1 MRSLT
6 SRIVSSGRI
15 GSSGRSRSLA
25 PLGIAALVGL
35 AIMVW
40 TGSNGYR
47 QDLVVLA
54 ATYGLVALG
63 MYVPFVMAG
72 SLSMAYSAYAG
83 VGAYAVGYVATESGL
98 PLWLAWLIA
107 PVLSA
112 VLAVVLGFATRRLS
126 GFYLAAVTLL
136 FGTAFETW
144 LTDAEGITGGS
155 GGIGGIRG
163 IAVFGWEPDRHQQV
177 VASVVLVLLMGFAVD
192 RLRQS
197 PWGVM
202 VRSLR
207 EVPQVVETAGVR
219 VPVLNLVALAIGA
232 MIASLGGCLFA
243 SFVGGVTPETF
254 TLSIVFLAVFMPLIG
269 GAGTP
274 WGALLGAVIV
284 VELTLDFPAF
294 SESGTLI
301 LALGVIVILLVAPR
315 GVIGY
320 VDAARGRLLR
330 LLPAG
335 AAGTAGTADAP
346 APGAP
351 GTADDGDATVT
362 ATATAGSGPSDTG
375 GRSS

>member
-1 MRSLT
+1 MTQVEEQSTPDGAGVRLG
-6 SRIVSSGRI
+6 SRNRLAGRP
-15 GSSGRSRSLA
+15 GRASARVQTVPPLA
-25 PLGIAALVGL
+25 IAAAVGL
-35 AIMVW
+35 VILLW

-54 ATYGLVALG
+54 ATYALVALG
-63 MYVPFVMAG
+63 MYVPFVLAG

-83 VGAYAVGYVATESGL
+83 IGAYAVGVVATESDL
-98 PLWLAWLIA
+98 PLWLAWLVA

-112 VLAVVLGFATRRLS
+112 AVAVVLGFATRRLS

-144 LTDAEGITGGS
+144 LTDADGITGGS
-155 GGIGGIRG
+155 GGIGGIRDV
-163 IAVFGWEPDRHQQV
+163 ALFGWEPERSQQV
-177 VASVVLVLLMGFAVD
+177 VGAVVLVLLVGFAVD

-197 PWGVM
+197 PWGVL

-207 EVPQVVETAGVR
+207 EVPQVVEASGAR

-243 SFVGGVTPETF
+243 TFVGGVTPETF
-254 TLSIVFLAVFMPLIG
+254 SLSIVFLAVFMPLIG

-274 WGALLGAVIV
+274 WGAVLGAVIV

-320 VDAARGRLLR
+320 VDAARGRLLS
-330 LLPAG
+330 LVNQAG
-335 AAGTAGTADAP
+335 
-346 APGAP
+346 
-351 GTADDGDATVT
+351 GD
-362 ATATAGSGPSDTG
+362 
-375 GRSS
+375 R

>member
-1 MRSLT
+1 MSGGLLSTVLNGGRA
-6 SRIVSSGRI
+6 SRTRTGP
-15 GSSGRSRSLA
+15 
-25 PLGIAALVGL
+25 PLGIAALTGL
-35 AIMVW
+35 VILLW

-54 ATYGLVALG
+54 ATYALVALG

-83 VGAYAVGYVATESGL
+83 VGAYAVGVVATESDL

-112 VLAVVLGFATRRLS
+112 VIAVVLGFVTRRLS

-136 FGTAFETW
+136 FGAAFETW
-144 LTDAEGITGGS
+144 LTDADGITGGA
-155 GGIGGIRG
+155 GGIGGIRDV
-163 IAVFGWEPDRHQQV
+163 ALFGWEPDRQQQV
-177 VASVVLVLLMGFAVD
+177 VGAVILVLLVGFAVD

-197 PWGVM
+197 PWGVL

-207 EVPQVVETAGVR
+207 EVPQVVEAAGVR
-219 VPVLNLVALAIGA
+219 VPVLNLVTLAIGA

-243 SFVGGVTPETF
+243 TFVGGVTPETF
-254 TLSIVFLAVFMPLIG
+254 TIGIVFLAVFMPLIG

-274 WGALLGAVIV
+274 WGAVLGAVIV

-294 SESGTLI
+294 SESGRLI

-320 VDAARGRLLR
+320 VDAARTRLVDMLT
-330 LLPAG
+330 PA
-335 AAGTAGTADAP
+335 
-346 APGAP
+346 
-351 GTADDGDATVT
+351 DG
-362 ATATAGSGPSDTG
+362 GGGGG
-375 GRSS
+375 GRP

>member
-1 MRSLT
+1 MSDVEGPSAPGGVGMVPGQEASGTGGASSRRGVLGRLADRPGQVAARARS
-6 SRIVSSGRI
+6 VP
-15 GSSGRSRSLA
+15 
-25 PLGIAALVGL
+25 PLGIAALVGVVL
-35 AIMVW
+35 LLW

-47 QDLVVLA
+47 QDLMVLA
-54 ATYGLVALG
+54 ATYALVALG

-83 VGAYAVGYVATESGL
+83 VGAYAVGVVATESDL
-98 PLWLAWLIA
+98 PLWVAWLVA

-112 VLAVVLGFATRRLS
+112 AVAVVLGFATRRLS

-144 LTDAEGITGGS
+144 LTDADGITGGS
-155 GGIGGIRG
+155 GGIGGIRDV
-163 IAVFGWEPDRHQQV
+163 ALFGWEPDRSQQV
-177 VASVVLVLLMGFAVD
+177 IGAVILVLLVGFAVD

-207 EVPQVVETAGVR
+207 EVPQVVEASGVR

-243 SFVGGVTPETF
+243 TFVGGVTPETF
-254 TLSIVFLAVFMPLIG
+254 SLTIVFLAVFMPLIG

-274 WGALLGAVIV
+274 WGAVLGAVIV

-320 VDAARGRLLR
+320 VDAARARLVS
-330 LLPAG
+330 LL
-335 AAGTAGTADAP
+335 DQ
-346 APGAP
+346 
-351 GTADDGDATVT
+351 
-362 ATATAGSGPSDTG
+362 G
-375 GRSS
+375 GRGPLGPVEQGGEGS

>member
-1 MRSLT
+1 MSGAPGLQPPTADGAGVGVRRGLVGRLADRPGVVAARARS
-6 SRIVSSGRI
+6 VP
-15 GSSGRSRSLA
+15 
-25 PLGIAALVGL
+25 PLGVAALVGVMIL
-35 AIMVW
+35 LW
-40 TGSNGYR
+40 TGTNGYR
-47 QDLVVLA
+47 QDLTVLA
-54 ATYGLVALG
+54 ATYALVALG

-83 VGAYAVGYVATESGL
+83 VGAYAVGVVATESDL
-98 PLWLAWLIA
+98 PLWVAWLAA

-112 VLAVVLGFATRRLS
+112 AVAVVLGFATRRLS

-144 LTDAEGITGGS
+144 LTDADGITGGS
-155 GGIGGIRG
+155 GGIGGIRDV
-163 IAVFGWEPDRHQQV
+163 AFFGWEPDRGQQV
-177 VASVVLVLLMGFAVD
+177 FGAVVLVLLVAFAVD

-207 EVPQVVETAGVR
+207 EVPQVVEASGVR

-243 SFVGGVTPETF
+243 TFVGGVTPETF
-254 TLSIVFLAVFMPLIG
+254 SLSIVFLAVFMPLIG

-274 WGALLGAVIV
+274 WGAVLGAVIV

-315 GVIGY
+315 GIIGY
-320 VDAARGRLLR
+320 VDAARGRLLS
-330 LLPAG
+330 LLDHAG
-335 AAGTAGTADAP
+335 RGSLDAVGRGGE
-346 APGAP
+346 AP
-351 GTADDGDATVT
+351 
-362 ATATAGSGPSDTG
+362 
-375 GRSS
+375 

>member
-1 MRSLT
+1 
-6 SRIVSSGRI
+6 
-15 GSSGRSRSLA
+15 
-25 PLGIAALVGL
+25 
-35 AIMVW
+35 
-40 TGSNGYR
+40 
-47 QDLVVLA
+47 VV
-54 ATYGLVALG
+54 
-63 MYVPFVMAG
+63 
-72 SLSMAYSAYAG
+72 
-83 VGAYAVGYVATESGL
+83 
-98 PLWLAWLIA
+98 
-107 PVLSA
+107 
-112 VLAVVLGFATRRLS
+112 AVVLGFATRRLS

-144 LTDAEGITGGS
+144 LTDADGITGGA

-163 IAVFGWEPDRHQQV
+163 VEVFGWEPDRAQQV
-177 VASVVLVLLMGFAVD
+177 VAAAVLVLLVAFAVD

-207 EVPQVVETAGVR
+207 EVPHVVETSGVR
-219 VPVLNLVALAIGA
+219 VPVLNLVTLAVGA

-243 SFVGGVTPETF
+243 TFVGGVTPETF

-269 GAGTP
+269 GQGTP

-315 GVIGY
+315 GIIGY
-320 VDAARGRLLR
+320 VDAARTRLLR
-330 LLPAG
+330 LLTPAG
-335 AAGTAGTADAP
+335 TG
-346 APGAP
+346 
-351 GTADDGDATVT
+351 
-362 ATATAGSGPSDTG
+362 TG

>member
-1 MRSLT
+1 MSDVETPTTATPGAPASAPGTIGGPPPPTVSRERSLPP
-6 SRIVSSGRI
+6 
-15 GSSGRSRSLA
+15 LA
-25 PLGIAALVGL
+25 IAAAVGL
-35 AIMVW
+35 MILLW
-40 TGSNGYR
+40 TGSNAYR

-54 ATYGLVALG
+54 ATYALVALG

-83 VGAYAVGYVATESGL
+83 VGAYAVGVVATESDL
-98 PLWLAWLIA
+98 PLWVAWLVA

-112 VLAVVLGFATRRLS
+112 AVAVVLGFATRRLS

-144 LTDAEGITGGS
+144 LTDADGITGGS
-155 GGIGGIRG
+155 GGIGGIREV
-163 IAVFGWEPDRHQQV
+163 ALFGWEPDRAQQV
-177 VASVVLVLLMGFAVD
+177 VGSVILVLLVGFAVD

-197 PWGVM
+197 PWGVL

-207 EVPQVVETAGVR
+207 EVPQVVEASGAR

-243 SFVGGVTPETF
+243 TFVGGVTPETF
-254 TLSIVFLAVFMPLIG
+254 SLSIVFLAVFMPLIG

-274 WGALLGAVIV
+274 WGAVLGAVIV

-315 GVIGY
+315 GIIGY
-320 VDAARGRLLR
+320 VDAARARLLSFV
-330 LLPAG
+330 
-335 AAGTAGTADAP
+335 DH
-346 APGAP
+346 
-351 GTADDGDATVT
+351 V
-362 ATATAGSGPSDTG
+362 G
-375 GRSS
+375 GRP